1 MALTVTSVSPAS
13 GLTGGRELAVIDG
26 TDFNISVDSDGKA
39 RMRVK
44 FGAAEATR
52 VRVRSTTRLDCLT
65 PISPLNDPGVVSVT
79 VEDLDAVTSAT
90 LANAFTYKRP
100 TIGGVKSDLWYV
112 VDRLIVEMRRQIIAN
127 VVLTTQI
134 EYDAD
139 PSDILDVVEN
149 AKVPALVLVGPD
161 VTETRG
167 PHARIIEDLEPV
179 GGGAWERRRS
189 QDVETLRFMLH
200 VIDDKTVRA
209 TNLLKEV
216 ISFFRR
222 NDVLRVPRDS
232 SDPNSPIEEIEMRPP
247 NPGSWRSNTNAN
259 NFNLR
264 HYSGEFSIVGV
275 PIGHDDAILTTQ
287 GGDADE
293 DIEIEFSLE
302 SERLE
307 D

>member
-1 MALTVTSVSPAS
+1 MALTVTSVSPAA

-26 TDFNISVDSDGKA
+26 TDFNIAVDSDGLA

-44 FGAAEATR
+44 FGTIEATR

-65 PISPLNDPGVVSVT
+65 PISDPGVVGVT

-90 LANAFTYKRP
+90 LASAFTFKRP

-112 VDRLIVEMRRQIIAN
+112 IERLILEMRRQIIEN

-139 PSDILDVVEN
+139 PSDILDVIEN

-200 VIDDKTVRA
+200 VVDDHTIRA

-232 SDPNSPIEEIEMRPP
+232 SDPNSPVEEIEMRPP
-247 NPGSWRSNTNAN
+247 NPSDWRANTNAN

-307 D
+307 E